1 MKTVIVKQML
11 GKIYIGQYSKGQ
23 IIGTIH
29 DHRGKS
35 CAESEYQKN
44 NWSKI
49 VPSYPWENIPRPIED
64 SPNYI

>member
-44 NWSKI
+44 N
-49 VPSYPWENIPRPIED
+49 
-64 SPNYI
+64 